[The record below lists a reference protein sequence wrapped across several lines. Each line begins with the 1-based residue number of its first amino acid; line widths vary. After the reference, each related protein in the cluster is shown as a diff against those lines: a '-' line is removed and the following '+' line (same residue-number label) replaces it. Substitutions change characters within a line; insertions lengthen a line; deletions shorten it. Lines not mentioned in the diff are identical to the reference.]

1 MDAILKIEYRKGG
14 SDIAA
19 AVRYMDNEMFKVIP
33 LALNS
38 FMSSRIIKRQPETL
52 REARS

>member
-1 MDAILKIEYRKGG
+1 MEAIMNIEYRKGG

-19 AVRYMDNEMFKVIP
+19 AVRYMDNEMFKVNP
-33 LALNS
+33 LAQNS
-38 FMSSRIIKRQPETL
+38 FMSSRIIKRQPEAL